1 MNSEKLSTISGI
13 NYSSVQPVFLIAL
26 LLSAKRP
33 KSPHSQQE
41 RRPSACSAGNDNMHL
56 PRAFLFIFLS
66 SYDPG
71 KQDVL

>member
-33 KSPHSQQE
+33 KSPQE
-41 RRPSACSAGNDNMHL
+41 RRPNACSAGNDNMHL
-56 PRAFLFIFLS
+56 PQAFLFIF
-66 SYDPG
+66 
-71 KQDVL
+71 